1 MAISLEEKYAQEREK
16 RLRPDGTAQYAN
28 LRSPALQDLAKDPW
42 VDHKALAKADPP
54 LREGDSIK
62 FLSRSRLE
70 LVS

>member
-1 MAISLEEKYAQEREK
+1 MAISLEEKYAQERQK

-28 LRSPALQDLAKDPW
+28 LRTPALQDLAKDPW

-54 LREGDSIK
+54 LRDGDSIE
-62 FLSRSRLE
+62 FLSRPSLE